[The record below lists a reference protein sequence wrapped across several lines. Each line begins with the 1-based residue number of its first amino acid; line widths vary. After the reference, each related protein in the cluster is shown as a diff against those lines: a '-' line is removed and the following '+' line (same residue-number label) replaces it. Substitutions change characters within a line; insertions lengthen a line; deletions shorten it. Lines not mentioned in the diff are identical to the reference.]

1 MKEKVVVVLNGVIMN
16 NFIILTDTRQK
27 SEEHIIK
34 EFDKQGILHIRTGLP
49 SADYM
54 AVRYDNE
61 KGFYLDYSILI
72 DTKKDIEEIASNLC
86 NSENHQRILKEIQ
99 KGKDLGAKQ
108 FVFLINGGKV
118 KTIED
123 LQNWT
128 SKRTKV
134 KGEVLLK
141 IFKTMSQKYGVKF
154 IIVPK
159 NKIGETIIKL
169 LGTIE

>member
-1 MKEKVVVVLNGVIMN
+1 MN
-16 NFIILTDTRQK
+16 NIIILTDTRQK

-86 NSENHQRILKEIQ
+86 NSQNHQRILREIQ

-108 FVFLINGGKV
+108 FVFLINGGKI

-154 IIVPK
+154 MIVPK
-159 NKIGETIIKL
+159 NKMGETIIKL

>member
-1 MKEKVVVVLNGVIMN
+1 MMN
-16 NFIILTDTRQK
+16 NFIILRDTRQQK
-27 SEEHIIK
+27 EEHIIK

-54 AVRYDNE
+54 AVRYDKE

-86 NSENHQRILKEIQ
+86 NSQNHQRILREIQ

-108 FVFLINGGKV
+108 FVFLINGGKI

-123 LQNWT
+123 LQNW
-128 SKRTKV
+128 SSPHTKV
-134 KGEVLLK
+134 RGETLLK
-141 IFKTMSQKYGVKF
+141 IMNTMKTRYNVRF

-159 NKIGETIIKL
+159 KNMGEMIIKI
-169 LGTIE
+169 LGARK

>member
-1 MKEKVVVVLNGVIMN
+1 MN
-16 NFIILTDTRQK
+16 KFIILTDTRQK

-61 KGFYLDYSILI
+61 KGFYLYYSILI

-86 NSENHQRILKEIQ
+86 NSQNHQRILREIQ

-123 LQNWT
+123 LQNWS

-134 KGEVLLK
+134 KGEMLLK
-141 IFKTMSQKYGVKF
+141 IFKTMAKKYDVRF
-154 IIVPK
+154 IICPK
-159 NKIGETIIKL
+159 KNMGEMIIKM
-169 LGTIE
+169 LGEKK

>member
-1 MKEKVVVVLNGVIMN
+1 MN
-16 NFIILTDTRQK
+16 NFIILRDTRQQK
-27 SEEHIIK
+27 EEHIIK

-54 AVRYDNE
+54 AVRYDKE

-86 NSENHQRILKEIQ
+86 NSQNHQRILREIQ

-108 FVFLINGGKV
+108 FVFLINGGKI

-123 LQNWT
+123 LQNW
-128 SKRTKV
+128 SSPHTKV
-134 KGEVLLK
+134 RGETLLK
-141 IFKTMSQKYGVKF
+141 IMNTMKTRYNVRF

-159 NKIGETIIKL
+159 KNMGEMIIKL
-169 LGTIE
+169 LGVKK

>member
-1 MKEKVVVVLNGVIMN
+1 MN
-16 NFIILTDTRQK
+16 NFIILRDTRQQK
-27 SEEHIIK
+27 EEHIIK
-34 EFDKQGILHIRTGLP
+34 EFDKQSILHIRTGLP

-54 AVRYDNE
+54 AVRYDKE

-86 NSENHQRILKEIQ
+86 NSQNHQRILREIQ

-123 LQNWT
+123 LQNWS

-134 KGEVLLK
+134 KGSVLLK

-159 NKIGETIIKL
+159 KNMGKMIMKL
-169 LGTIE
+169 LGVRE

>member
-1 MKEKVVVVLNGVIMN
+1 MKND
-16 NFIILTDTRQK
+16 FIILTDTRQQK
-27 SEEHIIK
+27 EKHIIK
-34 EFDKQGILHIRTGLP
+34 EFDKQNILHIRTKLD

-54 AVRYDNE
+54 AVRYDKE

-72 DTKKDIEEIASNLC
+72 DTKKDIEEISGNLC
-86 NSENHQRILKEIQ
+86 NSQSHERVKREIQ
-99 KGKDLGAKQ
+99 KGKELGAKQ

-134 KGEVLLK
+134 KGETLLK
-141 IFKTMSQKYGVKF
+141 IFKTMSQKYGIRF
-154 IIVPK
+154 IICKKEKMGEMIINLLKKGEK
-159 NKIGETIIKL
+159 NE
-169 LGTIE
+169 E

>member
-1 MKEKVVVVLNGVIMN
+1 MSD
-16 NFIILTDTRQK
+16 FIILTDSRQQK
-27 SEEHIIK
+27 ENHIIK

-54 AVRYDNE
+54 AVRYDKE

-86 NSENHQRILKEIQ
+86 NSQNHQRILREIQ
-99 KGKDLGAKQ
+99 KGKDLGAKE
-108 FVFLINGGKV
+108 FIFIIGDNKI

-123 LQNWT
+123 IKNW
-128 SKRTKV
+128 SSPHTKV
-134 KGEVLLK
+134 KGATLLK
-141 IFKTMSQKYGVKF
+141 IMATMKEKYGVRF

-159 NKIGETIIKL
+159 KNMG
-169 LGTIE
+169 

>member
-1 MKEKVVVVLNGVIMN
+1 MMN
-16 NFIILTDTRQK
+16 NFIILRDTRQQK
-27 SEEHIIK
+27 EEHIIK

-54 AVRYDNE
+54 AVRYDKE

-86 NSENHQRILKEIQ
+86 NSQNHQRILREIQ

-108 FVFLINGGKV
+108 FVFLINGGKI

-123 LQNWT
+123 LQNW
-128 SKRTKV
+128 SSPHTKV
-134 KGEVLLK
+134 KGSTLLK
-141 IFKTMSQKYGVKF
+141 IMSTMKDKYHVRF

-159 NKIGETIIKL
+159 KNMGEMIIKL
-169 LGTIE
+169 LGAIK

>member
-1 MKEKVVVVLNGVIMN
+1 MN
-16 NFIILTDTRQK
+16 NIIILTDTRQK
-27 SEEHIIK
+27 SEEHILK

-86 NSENHQRILKEIQ
+86 NSQNHQRILREIQ
-99 KGKDLGAKQ
+99 KGKDLGAKK
-108 FVFLINGGKV
+108 FIFLINGGEV
-118 KTIED
+118 KSVQD

-128 SKRTKV
+128 SKRTKI
-134 KGEVLLK
+134 KGSVLLK
-141 IFKTMSQKYGVKF
+141 IFKTMSKKYNVRF
-154 IIVPK
+154 MIVPK

-169 LGTIE
+169 FSNNLPTNK

>member
-1 MKEKVVVVLNGVIMN
+1 MMN
-16 NFIILTDTRQK
+16 NFIILRDTRQQK
-27 SEEHIIK
+27 EEHIIK

-54 AVRYDNE
+54 AVRYDKE

-86 NSENHQRILKEIQ
+86 NSQNHQRILREIQ

-108 FVFLINGGKV
+108 FVFLINGGKI

-123 LQNWT
+123 LQNW
-128 SKRTKV
+128 SSPHTKV
-134 KGEVLLK
+134 RGETLLK
-141 IFKTMSQKYGVKF
+141 IMNTMKTRYNVRF

-159 NKIGETIIKL
+159 KNMGEMIIKI
-169 LGTIE
+169 LGARE

>member
-1 MKEKVVVVLNGVIMN
+1 MMN
-16 NFIILTDTRQK
+16 NFIILRDTRQQK
-27 SEEHIIK
+27 EEHIIK

-54 AVRYDNE
+54 AVRYDKE

-86 NSENHQRILKEIQ
+86 NSQNHQRILREIQ

-108 FVFLINGGKV
+108 FVFLINGGKI

-123 LQNWT
+123 LQNW
-128 SKRTKV
+128 SSPHTKV
-134 KGEVLLK
+134 KGSTLLK
-141 IFKTMSQKYGVKF
+141 IMSTMKDKYHVRF

-159 NKIGETIIKL
+159 KNMGEMIIEL
-169 LGTIE
+169 LGVKE

>member
-1 MKEKVVVVLNGVIMN
+1 MMN
-16 NFIILTDTRQK
+16 NFIILRDTRQQK
-27 SEEHIIK
+27 EEHIIK

-54 AVRYDNE
+54 AVRYDKE

-72 DTKKDIEEIASNLC
+72 DTKKDIEEIVSNLC
-86 NSENHQRILKEIQ
+86 NSQNHQRILREIQ

-108 FVFLINGGKV
+108 FVFLINGGKI

-134 KGEVLLK
+134 KGSTLLK
-141 IFKTMSQKYGVKF
+141 IFNTMKQKYGVRF
-154 IIVPK
+154 IIVPRAK
-159 NKIGETIIKL
+159 MGATIIKL
-169 LGTIE
+169 LGGDK

>member
-1 MKEKVVVVLNGVIMN
+1 MN
-16 NFIILTDTRQK
+16 NFIILRDTRQQK
-27 SEEHIIK
+27 EEHIIK

-54 AVRYDNE
+54 AIRYEDE

-72 DTKKDIEEIASNLC
+72 DTKKDIEEIAGNLC
-86 NSENHQRILKEIQ
+86 NSQSHERVKREIQ
-99 KGKDLGAKQ
+99 KGKELGAKQ

-118 KTIED
+118 KTIQD

-141 IFKTMSQKYGVKF
+141 IFKTMSQKYGIRF
-154 IIVPK
+154 IICEK
-159 NKIGETIIKL
+159 KKMGEMIINL
-169 LGTIE
+169 LGVNK

>member
-1 MKEKVVVVLNGVIMN
+1 MN
-16 NFIILTDTRQK
+16 KFLILTDSRQQRE
-27 SEEHIIK
+27 SHIIK

-54 AVRYDNE
+54 AVRYNEE

-86 NSENHQRILKEIQ
+86 NSQNHQRILKEIQ

-159 NKIGETIIKL
+159 KNMGEMIIKL
-169 LGTIE
+169 LGE

>member
-1 MKEKVVVVLNGVIMN
+1 MMN

-86 NSENHQRILKEIQ
+86 NSQNHQRILREIQ
-99 KGKDLGAKQ
+99 KGKDVGAKQ
-108 FVFLINGGKV
+108 FVFLINGGKI

-134 KGEVLLK
+134 KGSVLLK
-141 IFKTMSQKYGVKF
+141 IFQTMRQKYNVRF
-154 IIVPK
+154 IICPK
-159 NKIGETIIKL
+159 SKMGETIIKL
-169 LGTIE
+169 LSNDLPTNK